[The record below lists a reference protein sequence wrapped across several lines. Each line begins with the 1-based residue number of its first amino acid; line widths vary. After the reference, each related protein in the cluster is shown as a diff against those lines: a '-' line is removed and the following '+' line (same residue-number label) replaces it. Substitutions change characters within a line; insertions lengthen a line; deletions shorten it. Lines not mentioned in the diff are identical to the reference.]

1 MFAPRIKMRW
11 TAWVWEYSAVLGS
24 IASFAAIVALLVS
37 FNGKVVFTWK
47 GVTLNA
53 TVSILSLALKAS
65 LAYVLAECI
74 AQWK

>member
-1 MFAPRIKMRW
+1 MRW